1 MKYSSQPSVP
11 SYSAMLSVCCLGMV
25 SYTISLT
32 LGVKVLF
39 SCCCHLFCL
48 LHFSLRCSDSRSFFF
63 FIPSS
68 SFSLLSELPLLLFL
82 LTCPLHQKS
91 KTQIFHSNTSY
102 CQSIKDSSTYFVV
115 RIRSNYQIR
124 NLSAF
129 LFNQ

>member
-48 LHFSLRCSDSRSFFF
+48 LHFSLHCSDNRSFFF

-91 KTQIFHSNTSY
+91 KTQIFHSPPIA
-102 CQSIKDSSTYFVV
+102 QSIKASSTYFVV
-115 RIRSNYQIR
+115 HIRSNDQIR